1 MAAKKPEVGTP
12 QSTKPMV
19 DKPAVEL
26 SEAKTESKPKPKT
39 AGKKTRAS
47 KYDYDVIVIGSGP
60 GGEGAAMQAAKAGK
74 RVALIENMPVVGGHC
89 THYGTIPSKAIRHTI
104 ERVMEAQRNPLI
116 RKRQNTTST
125 QVSLAEIMQSCRAII
140 DDQVSTRRR
149 FYMRNHVDVVHGFAK
164 FTGANAVSVVRKERS
179 SLNLTAKHFVL
190 AMGSSP
196 FRPPS
201 IDFNHPRIV
210 DSDTLLAVEDM
221 PHTLTVFGAGV
232 IGCEYASMFGTLGIK
247 VNLINSADRILSF
260 VEEEIGDALTYHL
273 RNQGVVIRHNELF
286 ESVTTTDDGVV
297 LNLQSG
303 KKVKSE
309 MLLWAAGR
317 GGNTKGMGLEAIG
330 VKPNKR
336 GNLDVNDQYQT
347 ALPHIYAVGD
357 LTGYPGLASAAYD
370 QGRFAALHIIN
381 GQCDLSLINDIP
393 SGIYTIPEI
402 SSVGRTEK
410 ELTEAKIPY
419 EVGHADF
426 KHLARAQ
433 MTQQTTGMLKI
444 LFHTET
450 RKVLGVHCFGDRSSE
465 IVHIGQAVMLNGGTI
480 DYFVNTTF
488 NYPTMAEAYRVAAL
502 AGINRLCD

>member
-1 MAAKKPEVGTP
+1 MAEATPAAKAA
-12 QSTKPMV
+12 TK
-19 DKPAVEL
+19 
-26 SEAKTESKPKPKT
+26 KT
-39 AGKKTRAS
+39 AKKAS
-47 KYDYDVIVIGSGP
+47 GHDYDVVVIGSGP

-74 RVALIENMPVVGGHC
+74 RVALVEIMTQVGGHC

-104 ERVMEAQRNPLI
+104 ERVMEAQSNPLI
-116 RKRQNTTST
+116 RKRRDQSS
-125 QVSLAEIMQSCRAII
+125 QVSLAEIMDSCRDII
-140 DDQVSTRRR
+140 DHQVSTRRR
-149 FYMRNHVDVVHGFAK
+149 FYMRNHVDVIHGFAK
-164 FTGANAVSVVRKERS
+164 FEGPNKISVAQKGRELRYVTAN
-179 SLNLTAKHFVL
+179 NFVI
-190 AMGSSP
+190 ATGSSP
-196 FRPPS
+196 FRPPN
-201 IDFNHPRIV
+201 IDFDHPCIV
-210 DSDTLLAVEDM
+210 DSDTLLDVKDL

-247 VNLINSADRILSF
+247 VNLINSQSRLLSF

-273 RNQGVVIRHNELF
+273 RQQGVVIRHNELF
-286 ESVTTTDDGVV
+286 DSVTTSKDGVV
-297 LNLQSG
+297 LNLKSG

-317 GGNTKGMGLEAIG
+317 GGNTKGMGLDDIG
-330 VKPNKR
+330 ITPNKR
-336 GNLDVNDQYQT
+336 GNIDVNPQYQT

-370 QGRFAALHIIN
+370 QGRFAAIHILE

-402 SSVGRTEK
+402 SSVGRTEQ
-410 ELTEAKIPY
+410 ELTEAKVPY

-433 MTQQTTGMLKI
+433 MTQQTAGMLKI

-502 AGINRLCD
+502 AGINRLVS